1 MMSLVK
7 VMLQHILL
15 VFEFLISMFAKVLWS
30 TLQVLELVMSIC
42 TAVFESMVSPLEIG
56 ACIAVVDVNE
66 ANNCFQISAAVIT
79 LLLAV
84 CDWHVPCVFSYHN
97 FLCRFLSVI
106 YMQMLF
112 PYSLTFTGLAFLYP
126 TFGKRAHSIPTSAS
140 ELGVGAS
147 EHVSTS
153 AEDKTSIDDVIAK
166 LNAAGHDDPR
176 GAELLAAAIT
186 LRDSSGRDRQ
196 AALRSMAN
204 TWGVT

>member
-66 ANNCFQISAAVIT
+66 ANNCFQISAAVFT

-84 CDWHVPCVFSYHN
+84 CDWHVPCVF
-97 FLCRFLSVI
+97 FIPQLS
-106 YMQMLF
+106 M
-112 PYSLTFTGLAFLYP
+112 
-126 TFGKRAHSIPTSAS
+126 
-140 ELGVGAS
+140 
-147 EHVSTS
+147 
-153 AEDKTSIDDVIAK
+153 
-166 LNAAGHDDPR
+166 
-176 GAELLAAAIT
+176 
-186 LRDSSGRDRQ
+186 
-196 AALRSMAN
+196 
-204 TWGVT
+204 